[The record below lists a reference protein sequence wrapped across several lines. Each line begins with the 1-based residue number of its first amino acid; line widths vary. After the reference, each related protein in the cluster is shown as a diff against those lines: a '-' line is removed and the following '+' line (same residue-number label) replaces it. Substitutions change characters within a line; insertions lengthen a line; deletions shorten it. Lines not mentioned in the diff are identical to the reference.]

1 MNSEIL
7 SLFAKYMEK
16 QEVLSKMTESEELH
30 GYNYSEIHTIVAI
43 EDIEL
48 PNVTEISHA
57 MHMTRGAISKIT
69 KRLMENGLIE
79 SYMVEGNN
87 QKIFFKLTDKGQEL
101 YKEHEIR
108 HNLWLERDNAFLQ
121 KYSKEELDEIQG
133 FMLDFNNY
141 LENKIAELGEKND
154 AN

>member
-7 SLFAKYMEK
+7 DLFAKYMEK
-16 QEVLSKMTESEELH
+16 QEVLSKMTESEALH

-43 EDIEL
+43 GDMEL
-48 PNVTEISHA
+48 PNVTGISQV
-57 MHMTRGAISKIT
+57 MHMTKGAISKIT
-69 KRLMENGLIE
+69 KRLTENGLIE

-87 QKIFFKLTDKGQEL
+87 QKVFFNLTDKGQEL
-101 YKEHEIR
+101 YKEHEVR

-121 KYSKEELDEIQG
+121 KYSKEELNEIKR

-141 LENKIAELGEKND
+141 LEDKIAEIGGKTDVN
-154 AN
+154 

>member
-16 QEVLSKMTESEELH
+16 QEVLSKLTESEELH
-30 GYNYSEIHTIVAI
+30 GYNYSEIHTIAVI
-43 EDIEL
+43 GDSEF
-48 PNVTEISHA
+48 PNVTGISQV

-69 KRLMENGLIE
+69 KRLIENGLIE
-79 SYMVEGNN
+79 SYMIEGNN
-87 QKIFFKLTDKGQEL
+87 QKIFFRLTDKGQEL

-121 KYSKEELDEIQG
+121 KYSKEELNEIHQ
-133 FMLDFNNY
+133 FMLDFNEY
-141 LENKIAELGEKND
+141 LEDKISEIGGKKNVD
-154 AN
+154 